1 MSVGR
6 SHLRATIA
14 GEGARRLSLALI
26 TAVSACA
33 EPMPIP
39 EDVLATAVVVSG
51 TRAYRVDTLAERPW
65 LVSDDPLYLL
75 EYADEV
81 DALPWPEEPVEISLD
96 KTSTV
101 ALAPMPERWR
111 VWRAELWQAP
121 EDCGVECGPWAPSR
135 WVTRGLVARSCPRL
149 QLVDTQASRGGRAAR
164 WDDSRVLQPEG
175 FDEERLVAR
184 GQPSH
189 PTSKVINSASDAAR
203 LGNESVVAWRLGSGW
218 LWYFDGPSFDFNG
231 RGIVWGSNE
240 EVVEVVEPRPR
251 EGAKTWLVT
260 APYLAPYR
268 IYMTS
273 GPAKTNAGWRWQHVD
288 TIPILS
294 RVFGSNL
301 GYVVVE
307 PDDAITIE
315 GGIRTSIAPVVGIS
329 AVVQIEGVGLL
340 AAGRYTDRD
349 AFDMAV
355 LLRYDVASTSWRP
368 YAALPGVSSIVTMV
382 PHEGGVLFGS
392 AEGVGYYSRTTGACT
407 ITATLED
414 VTQLIAMPDGTH
426 YVRAGNGLES
436 TVGWL
441 VP

>member
-1 MSVGR
+1 MSVVR
-6 SHLRATIA
+6 SYLRATIA
-14 GEGARRLSLALI
+14 DEGAWRLSLALI

-33 EPMPIP
+33 EPLPIP
-39 EDVLATAVVVSG
+39 DDVLATAVVVSG

-75 EYADEV
+75 EYADKV
-81 DALPWPEEPVEISLD
+81 DALPWPEEPVDISFD

-111 VWRAELWQAP
+111 VWRAGKWQAP
-121 EDCGVECGPWAPSR
+121 EDCGVECDPWAPSR
-135 WVTRGLVARSCPRL
+135 WMTRGLAARSCPRL
-149 QLVDTQASRGGRAAR
+149 QLVDTQRSLGGRAAR
-164 WDDSRVLQPEG
+164 WDATSVLQPEG
-175 FDEERLVAR
+175 PARILSRGNAERRSNNYYSRA
-184 GQPSH
+184 
-189 PTSKVINSASDAAR
+189 AAR
-203 LGNESVVAWRLGSGW
+203 LGDETVVVWSPGFSTW
-218 LWYFDGPSFDFNG
+218 LVLIEAQRFTSAVARGVGPRNDEP
-231 RGIVWGSNE
+231 IVD
-240 EVVEVVEPRPR
+240 VVEPRPYP
-251 EGAKTWLVT
+251 GAKTWVVS

-268 IYMTS
+268 IYDTS
-273 GPAKTNAGWRWQHVD
+273 GPPDDQPFGDWRWQHVD

-294 RVFGSNL
+294 RVFGSDL

-307 PDDAITIE
+307 PDDAITIA
-315 GGIRTSIAPVVGIS
+315 GGIRMSIAPVVGIS
-329 AVVQIEGVGLL
+329 VVAQIEGVGLL
-340 AAGRYTDRD
+340 AAGRYADRD
-349 AFDMAV
+349 AFRMAV
-355 LLRYDVASTSWRP
+355 LLRYDVASGSWRP
-368 YAALPGVSSIVTMV
+368 YAALPGVSAVTTMV

-426 YVRAGNGLES
+426 YVRAGNGSES